1 MERRAN
7 SNVILLLD
15 EKFDFDVP
23 MSPDCSTCDE
33 EQDDVFLDP
42 SHHRVKRPPANLA
55 SHPEEGVG
63 GVRTSWSP
71 LLGDQLDAMCQEAKR
86 LADQLQCGKWPHGKD
101 EGAAPATAAPAS
113 ASLAQQDVEHF
124 IQDGAAKLGV
134 LASPPS
140 LSSPVKRQTF
150 LVQDS
155 PMKDLPPAI
164 RNHMQ
169 RGSAAAHLGASAAP
183 ATRLSTRLA
192 TSSPAAGG
200 KTRAALRGKT
210 GLGAILPSKPAAP
223 RTSSSASKGIAAQ
236 KVQVPK
242 HGKVASG
249 CKPNQSSDL
258 ASRTKSCEDILSD
271 SASVVS
277 DVSDSSLNS
286 SIAGKKRTLAPPTKV
301 VVRQSGVKATP
312 LQSGKT
318 TERRNTSSSSSS
330 VSSFNSSLSLSPAT
344 GKLNSVN
351 RGVSPS
357 NGPVVSGN
365 GSRPVN
371 PNKRRSGVGGVTR
384 TVASSPSP
392 SSSSVAASRRRSGT
406 LTGQARKLS
415 EPAKAARTTPQ
426 HQTTPAKRTLDK
438 TSLTTASAWI
448 QSGLK
453 TKSKFAA
460 VGQTPIPSEGA
471 AGQGFCSPDVSMVLK
486 PKRLLSVASMDSLPQ
501 KPCGPLTPS
510 AGVSRPLHLCSQRP
524 SGLPTPLKRRA
535 SAIPTPTSGSLARI
549 SGPSRT
555 QAASDSDFPTRTCL
569 SPTPTDSSRVEPVDI
584 QPFCLED
591 EEHPVEPSQSEIPE
605 SEELSSH
612 GRSEPSKVPFQPESA
627 RQDVLLLDLPA
638 PTPPTH
644 EKLLIDL
651 SNTPDLIRN
660 STKNCATMQHL
671 IDLSSPLIKWSPE
684 DKKENSAPLINLSF

>member
-7 SNVILLLD
+7 SNVVSLLD

-23 MSPDCSTCDE
+23 LSPDCSMCDE

-63 GVRTSWSP
+63 GVRTTWSP

-86 LADQLQCGKWPHGKD
+86 LADQLQRGKWPHGKD
-101 EGAAPATAAPAS
+101 EGATPATAALGS
-113 ASLAQQDVEHF
+113 ASLAQQDVEYF

-140 LSSPVKRQTF
+140 LISPVKRQTF

-164 RNHMQ
+164 RNQMQ
-169 RGSAAAHLGASAAP
+169 RGSAAAHLGPSAAP

-192 TSSPAAGG
+192 ASSPAGGG

-210 GLGAILPSKPAAP
+210 GLGAILPSKPSAP

-286 SIAGKKRTLAPPTKV
+286 SIAGKKRTLPPPTKV

-415 EPAKAARTTPQ
+415 EPAKAGRTTPQ

-438 TSLTTASAWI
+438 TSSTAWI

-453 TKSKFAA
+453 TKSKPAA
-460 VGQTPIPSEGA
+460 VGQTPMPSEGA

-569 SPTPTDSSRVEPVDI
+569 SPAPTDSSRVEPVDI

-591 EEHPVEPSQSEIPE
+591 EEHPVEPSQSEIPQ
-605 SEELSSH
+605 SDELSRH

-660 STKNCATMQHL
+660 STKNCAAMQHL
-671 IDLSSPLIKWSPE
+671 IDLSSPLIKWSPD

>member
-1 MERRAN
+1 MLTNVTGWKHKSSKSRLYCSFFFLSGLVSSGKQQKLKRRN
-7 SNVILLLD
+7 WTPLLQIKSKPLQRWCPTS
-15 EKFDFDVP
+15 V
-23 MSPDCSTCDE
+23 SCSTCDE

-486 PKRLLSVASMDSLPQ
+486 PKRLLSVASMDRGKQ
-501 KPCGPLTPS
+501 
-510 AGVSRPLHLCSQRP
+510 
-524 SGLPTPLKRRA
+524 A
-535 SAIPTPTSGSLARI
+535 SAFMFPASFRSPHTAQTPGVGHPHADVRQPRQDL
-549 SGPSRT
+549 RT
-555 QAASDSDFPTRTCL
+555 LQNAGRLGLRLPHQDL
-569 SPTPTDSSRVEPVDI
+569 
-584 QPFCLED
+584 
-591 EEHPVEPSQSEIPE
+591 PE
-605 SEELSSH
+605 SH
-612 GRSEPSKVPFQPESA
+612 PHRF
-627 RQDVLLLDLPA
+627 
-638 PTPPTH
+638 
-644 EKLLIDL
+644 
-651 SNTPDLIRN
+651 
-660 STKNCATMQHL
+660 
-671 IDLSSPLIKWSPE
+671 
-684 DKKENSAPLINLSF
+684 